1 MAQRYDEEE
10 MMFDPELRSLGAR
23 LKAKIDALAKDEP
36 VPVSPVPGPD
46 AHGPA
51 GHPADLPADEGEKPA
66 E

>member
-1 MAQRYDEEE
+1 ME
-10 MMFDPELRSLGAR
+10 PEDDMWRTGR
-23 LKAKIDALAKDEP
+23 WEAKIDALAKDEP

-51 GHPADLPADEGEKPA
+51 GHPADLPAGEGEKPA